1 MRKTFIVL
9 AAAALG
15 SALLPG
21 AAGAQTSPSANAPA
35 TIRLTVDEAVKM
47 ALDHNIDLTAERL
60 DPQISDTRVAAAA
73 GVFKPS
79 FNTGVN
85 RNNQLQP
92 PSSFLVPTATRND
105 VVTSSAGV
113 SQRLPWFGTSY
124 SVAWNAVHTDSN
136 SFLQSYNPLLQS
148 GLSISFS
155 QPLVRDLLID
165 PARQQLATSRIDR
178 DIADT
183 RLRESIV
190 HTTADVKSAYWN
202 LVSATATV
210 EARRSA
216 LDLAQEL
223 VRVNKAK
230 VDVGQS
236 PPLDLVSA
244 QAEVA
249 SDQEQLIIAETA
261 VKQAQDRLRLLIY
274 DTSDRSVWNVTI
286 EPVDSPPIATAAID
300 LDAAVTNAL
309 RDRADLLRARK
320 DIDSAQVGVK
330 FASAER
336 LPDVRVNASYLAS
349 GLGGTQV
356 LRTGGFP
363 GTIVG
368 PGPATQFGTVLNQLF
383 TNQYPTWVVG
393 VNVTYPLG
401 TSVED
406 ANFARS
412 KLERQQAEDRLKS
425 GEARAV
431 QQVRDAAWKI
441 EMNAKRIE
449 TTRAA
454 RELAEQRLDAERKRF
469 EVGMSTSFLVIQA
482 QRDLAQAKVNE
493 LSSVLAYDLAL
504 VDFEALQQAGPA
516 GQNGSSTPSLT
527 TTTLPAGTQPAAS
540 PAPAAPVVASP
551 LGVRIG
557 G

>member
-1 MRKTFIVL
+1 
-9 AAAALG
+9 
-15 SALLPG
+15 
-21 AAGAQTSPSANAPA
+21 
-35 TIRLTVDEAVKM
+35 
-47 ALDHNIDLTAERL
+47 
-60 DPQISDTRVAAAA
+60 
-73 GVFKPS
+73 
-79 FNTGVN
+79 
-85 RNNQLQP
+85 
-92 PSSFLVPTATRND
+92 
-105 VVTSSAGV
+105 
-113 SQRLPWFGTSY
+113 
-124 SVAWNAVHTDSN
+124 
-136 SFLQSYNPLLQS
+136 QS
-148 GLSISFS
+148 GLTITVS
-155 QPLVRDLLID
+155 QPLVRNLSID
-165 PARQQLATSRIDR
+165 PARQQLATSRINR
-178 DIADT
+178 DIADSG
-183 RLRESIV
+183 LRETV
-190 HTTADVKSAYWN
+190 VATTANTKSAYWN
-202 LVSATATV
+202 LAA
-210 EARRSA
+210 ARAAVAARQSS

-469 EVGMSTSFLVIQA
+469 EVGM
-482 QRDLAQAKVNE
+482 
-493 LSSVLAYDLAL
+493 
-504 VDFEALQQAGPA
+504 
-516 GQNGSSTPSLT
+516 
-527 TTTLPAGTQPAAS
+527 
-540 PAPAAPVVASP
+540 
-551 LGVRIG
+551 
-557 G
+557 